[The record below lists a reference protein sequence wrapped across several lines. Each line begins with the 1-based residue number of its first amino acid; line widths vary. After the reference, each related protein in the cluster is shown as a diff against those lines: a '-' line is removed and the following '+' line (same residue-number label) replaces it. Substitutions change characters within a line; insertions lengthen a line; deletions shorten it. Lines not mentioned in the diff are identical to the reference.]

1 MSTELERF
9 EFPETGQT
17 VRTVADA
24 EGDPWFYARDVC
36 DVLEIVQ
43 VGAVVNALD
52 ADERRDVAPRANA
65 GSNRVGKHKPEWLIS
80 ESGLYAVILRSRKDQ
95 AKRFRKW
102 VTSEVIPSIRR
113 TGSYTAPVVVDQA
126 EVATRPDSDLDV
138 IAAMVGAIR
147 ASREESRAAL
157 ELAQGASDAA
167 EAVGAE
173 VIDMHARLDRL
184 VGAEPARM
192 SCRMWAQV
200 RGLEHMGLG
209 GNAISLGGSAA
220 RVAGR
225 MGVAPVKVW
234 HNDLNVHT
242 WPAEVWDV
250 AYREWAARRNG
261 DTG

>member
-9 EFPETGQT
+9 EFPETGQP
-17 VRTVADA
+17 VRTVIDDA
-24 EGDPWFYARDVC
+24 GDPWFYARDVC

-43 VGAVVNALD
+43 VGGMLRGLD
-52 ADERRDVAPRANA
+52 EDEKRSVPTSSTEGRRNGGKPDV
-65 GSNRVGKHKPEWLIS
+65 LIS
-80 ESGLYAVILRSRKDQ
+80 ESGLYASVLRSRKPE

-102 VTSEVIPSIRR
+102 ITSEVIPSIRR
-113 TGSYTAPVVVDQA
+113 TGSYTVPVVA

-250 AYREWAARRNG
+250 AYREWAGRRNG